1 MISYYPNMKDFNELF
16 DKLVW
21 YKEGDLETEY
31 KIQAMYEVCY
41 KIYLAGVEHGRQ
53 NERRSENADSI

>member
-21 YKEGDLETEY
+21 YVKDDDDAVR
-31 KIQAMYEVCY
+31 KVQAIYEVCH
-41 KIYLAGVEHGRQ
+41 KIYLAGVEKGKK
-53 NERRSENADSI
+53 ND

>member
-21 YKEGDLETEY
+21 YKEGDPDAEY
-31 KIQAMYEVCY
+31 KVQAMYEVCY
-41 KIYLAGVEHGRQ
+41 KIYLAGVEKGKK
-53 NERRSENADSI
+53 ND